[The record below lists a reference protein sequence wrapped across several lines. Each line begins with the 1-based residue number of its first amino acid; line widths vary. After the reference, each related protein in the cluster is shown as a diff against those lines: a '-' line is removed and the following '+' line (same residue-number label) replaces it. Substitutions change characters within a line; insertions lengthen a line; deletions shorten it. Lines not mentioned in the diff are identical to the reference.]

1 MKHTFGGLISSSDT
15 AKERISDLENR
26 SAEITDREKNCKR
39 EKRVGEETEQSM
51 LWNIINRSNT
61 STIGIL

>member
-1 MKHTFGGLISSSDT
+1 MKNTFGGLINSSDT

-51 LWNIINRSNT
+51 WG
-61 STIGIL
+61 TI

>member
-1 MKHTFGGLISSSDT
+1 MKNTFGGLIGSSDT

-51 LWNIINRSNT
+51 LWNNINRSNI
-61 STIGIL
+61 STVGIL

>member
-1 MKHTFGGLISSSDT
+1 MKNTFGGLISSSDT

-39 EKRVGEETEQSM
+39 ERRVGEETEQSM
-51 LWNIINRSNT
+51 LGNILT
-61 STIGIL
+61 